1 MAILLLFKAQMTKK
15 DRRRVNRLIRFP
27 QRARKT
33 LAKTAVMRE
42 SRSPVSYLSPGPNY
56 HPAGCTGSV
65 CHPPRF
71 ISPIKGCK
79 IASHTA
85 APGAA

>member
-1 MAILLLFKAQMTKK
+1 MAILLLFCAHVTKE
-15 DRRRVNRLIRFP
+15 DGRRVNRLIRFP
-27 QRARKT
+27 QRAGKT

-42 SRSPVSYLSPGPNY
+42 SGFPVSYLLTTPNY
-56 HPAGCTGSV
+56 HPADCTGSV

-79 IASHTA
+79 IVSHIA